1 MRRLLPVAL
10 GVMTT
15 LPAAAQLPLWEA
27 GAIAGAVSTPAYPGA
42 ADRSSRA
49 LALPFFI
56 YRGEVLR
63 SDQGGI
69 GARLVHTDRL
79 QLDVGFAASLPARS
93 SHVAARDGMPDLGL
107 LVEFGPRVK
116 VKLADRLRL
125 ELPLRAVMEVRGG
138 VRRQGTTFEPKLV
151 FETRYSPSLSY
162 SANVSVVFGDAG
174 INRYFYEVQP
184 QYATAVRPAYGAGA
198 GLMMVR
204 AGLSGAYRLNDD
216 VRLYGFVREESTAG
230 AANRDSPLMKKTS
243 GASIGGGVMW
253 TLGRSKSPARG
264 SE

>member
-1 MRRLLPVAL
+1 
-10 GVMTT
+10 MTA

-27 GAIAGAVSTPAYPGA
+27 GVIGGAVSTPAYPGA

-49 LALPFFI
+49 LALPFLI

-69 GARLVHTDRL
+69 GARLVHTDRV
-79 QLDVGFAASLPARS
+79 QFDIGFAASLPARS

-125 ELPLRAVMEVRGG
+125 ELPLRAVMELHGG

-151 FETRYSPSLSY
+151 FETRESAAWSYAASL
-162 SANVSVVFGDAG
+162 SVVFGDRG

-184 QYATAVRPAYGAGA
+184 QYATAARAAYGAGA
-198 GLMMVR
+198 GLMLVR
-204 AGLSGAYRLNDD
+204 AGLSGSYRLNND
-216 VRLYGFVREESTAG
+216 VRLFGYVREESTAG
-230 AANRDSPLMKKTS
+230 AANRDSPLVKKS
-243 GASIGGGVMW
+243 NGASIGAGVMW
-253 TLGRSKSPARG
+253 TLGRSTAPARG